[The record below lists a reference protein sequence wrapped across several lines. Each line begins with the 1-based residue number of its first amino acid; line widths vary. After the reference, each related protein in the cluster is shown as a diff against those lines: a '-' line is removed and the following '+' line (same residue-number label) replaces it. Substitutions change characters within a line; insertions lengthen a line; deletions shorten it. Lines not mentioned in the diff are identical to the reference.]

1 MKLGPAHLQVAYGR
15 RDEPILNERF
25 RAWHALFQSCPLQ
38 WLDFDRA
45 DAGLCIWNMELA
57 AMAQCRS
64 MCALLRGRQFN
75 NRANFQCAFDKAR
88 DSYRL
93 TNRAQMNHPHST
105 GMRLQGGVL
114 ERRAQVPQFL

>member
-45 DAGLCIWNMELA
+45 DAGLCIYGVGGYGSVPLNV
-57 AMAQCRS
+57 
-64 MCALLRGRQFN
+64 
-75 NRANFQCAFDKAR
+75 RAVAGPTVQQSGQLSVR
-88 DSYRL
+88 
-93 TNRAQMNHPHST
+93 
-105 GMRLQGGVL
+105 V
-114 ERRAQVPQFL
+114 